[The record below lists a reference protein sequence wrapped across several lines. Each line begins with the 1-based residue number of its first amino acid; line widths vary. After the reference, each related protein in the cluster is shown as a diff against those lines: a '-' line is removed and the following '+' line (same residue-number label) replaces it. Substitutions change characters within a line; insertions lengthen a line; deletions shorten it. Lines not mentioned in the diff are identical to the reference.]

1 MAAQPAEP
9 NAVMEAWMTVLITG
23 VFAQG
28 GERQSNYCFHYSLNF
43 EPGLPLRGLQ
53 GFAGNYIITGGY
65 EMRKA
70 FMCSLCYNGIVGGG
84 LYLDNQAVT
93 FRTQKLTVS
102 EKFKNLTLPLH
113 EIKAISWKWL
123 VFPVATF
130 HMKNSE
136 CYKIIIFNKWRFIKA
151 TPHNYCRSIAQL
163 FFRQIV

>member
-1 MAAQPAEP
+1 
-9 NAVMEAWMTVLITG
+9 
-23 VFAQG
+23 
-28 GERQSNYCFHYSLNF
+28 
-43 EPGLPLRGLQ
+43 
-53 GFAGNYIITGGY
+53 
-65 EMRKA
+65 
-70 FMCSLCYNGIVGGG
+70 MCSLCYNGIVGGG

-136 CYKIIIFNKWRFIKA
+136 CYKIIIFNKWRFIKYFQKYSE
-151 TPHNYCRSIAQL
+151 N
-163 FFRQIV
+163 